1 MTKKALI
8 QGTRICQIE
17 DTTFEVHS
25 DLKWVDVADNTTT
38 QDTYSDGAVV
48 KFTVAVSEYWKGVRS
63 ERSKKLSDSDWTV
76 ANDTP
81 LSDSDKAKWVKYRKS
96 LRDLPGTLNDTTVK
110 GTITWPTE
118 PS

>member
-1 MTKKALI
+1 MANYTKKVDGVTITLTDAEQTAREAEEKAASDAKPGRAFAAL
-8 QGTRICQIE
+8 R
-17 DTTFEVHS
+17 
-25 DLKWVDVADNTTT
+25 L
-38 QDTYSDGAVV
+38 
-48 KFTVAVSEYWKGVRS
+48 
-63 ERSKKLSDSDWTV
+63 ERDIKLSKCDWTV

-81 LSDSDKAKWVKYRKS
+81 LSDSVKAKWVKYRKA